1 MKTINIVAGG
11 PDHLIPDLLQYQDGD
26 AIWVGVDRGAV
37 TLLEAGIVPD
47 EAFGDFDSIT
57 EEQKKAI
64 EKAAPRLH
72 IYQAEKDQTDLD
84 LALSWAVG
92 QRPSFIRMFG
102 ISGGRADHFLG
113 NLHLLYTAMKQNVK
127 TVMIDRQN
135 TISMHSP
142 GSYTVMHD
150 QTKPYISFLPFTE
163 TVKNLS
169 LEGFKYSLNKCHI
182 ALGSTLCI
190 SNELIHSQGAFSFS
204 EGILIMIRST
214 D

>member
-1 MKTINIVAGG
+1 MKNINIVAGG
-11 PDHLIPDLLQYQDGD
+11 PSHLIPDLSLYQEKNTLW
-26 AIWVGVDRGAV
+26 IGVDRGAAA
-37 TLLEAGIVPD
+37 LLEAGIVPD

-57 EEQKKAI
+57 EEQKKAL

-72 IYQAEKDQTDLD
+72 IYQAEKDKTDLD
-84 LALSWAVG
+84 LALSWSVE
-92 QRPSFIRMFG
+92 QQPSSIRMFG

-113 NLHLLYTAMKQNVK
+113 NLQLLYQTLPKKVT

-135 TISMHSP
+135 EISMFPP
-142 GSYTVMHD
+142 GSYTVKQD
-150 QTKPYISFLPFTE
+150 ETKPYVSFLPFAE

-182 ALGSTLCI
+182 AVGSTLCI
-190 SNELIHSQGAFSFS
+190 SNELIHSQGAFSFT

>member
-1 MKTINIVAGG
+1 MKNINIVAGG
-11 PDHLIPDLLQYQDGD
+11 PSHLIPDLSLYQEKNTLW
-26 AIWVGVDRGAV
+26 IGVDRGAAA
-37 TLLEAGIVPD
+37 LLEAGIVPD

-57 EEQKKAI
+57 EEQKKAL

-72 IYQAEKDQTDLD
+72 IYQAEKDKTDLD
-84 LALSWAVG
+84 LALSWSIE
-92 QRPSFIRMFG
+92 QQPSSIRMFG

-113 NLHLLYTAMKQNVK
+113 NLQLLYQTLPKKVT

-135 TISMHSP
+135 EISMFSP
-142 GSYTVMHD
+142 GSYTVKQD
-150 QTKPYISFLPFTE
+150 ETKPYVSFLPFAE

-190 SNELIHSQGAFSFS
+190 SNELIHSQGAFSFT

>member
-1 MKTINIVAGG
+1 MMNINIVAGG
-11 PDHLIPDLLQYQDGD
+11 PEHLIPDLSRYREKD
-26 AIWVGVDRGAV
+26 AFWIGVDRGAV
-37 TLLEAGIVPD
+37 TLLDRGIIPD

-57 EEQKKAI
+57 PEQKQAI
-64 EKAAPRLH
+64 EEAAPRLH
-72 IYQAEKDQTDLD
+72 IYQAEKDKTDLD
-84 LALSWAVG
+84 LALSWAVK
-92 QRPSFIRMFG
+92 QEPAFIRMFG

-113 NLHLLYTAMKQNVK
+113 NLQLLHQAAESRINA
-127 TVMIDRQN
+127 VMIDRQN
-135 TISMHSP
+135 TISLFPP
-142 GSYTVMHD
+142 GSYTVTRD

-190 SNELIHSQGAFSFS
+190 SNELIRSQGAFSFT

>member
-11 PDHLIPDLLQYQDGD
+11 PGHLIPDLSQYRDDQ
-26 AIWVGVDRGAV
+26 ALWVGVDRGAAA
-37 TLLEAGIVPD
+37 LLEAGIIPD

-57 EEQKKAI
+57 AEQKEAL

-84 LALSWAVG
+84 LALSWAVKE
-92 QRPSFIRMFG
+92 QPSLIRMFG

-113 NLHLLYTAMKQNVK
+113 NLQLLYQALQQKVSA
-127 TVMIDRQN
+127 VMIDKQN
-135 TISMHSP
+135 AITMHSP
-142 GSYTVMHD
+142 GTYTVMRD
-150 QTKPYISFLPFTE
+150 QTKPYVSFLPFTE

-190 SNELIHSQGAFSFS
+190 SNELIHSQGAFSFT